1 MPGRREEVLDAAI
14 EVLGTG
20 GLRRLTYQAVDGAAG
35 VPGGTTS
42 NHFRTRDALVDGVV
56 GHLELLDRRDWEGDG
71 GGGSGNGSGGS
82 GGFASALR
90 GPDGTG
96 GPDGLATALAQ
107 LVRHLLGPAR
117 SRTTARYAL
126 VLEGVSRPSVREPL
140 TRGRESLTR
149 WGAEWLRA
157 LGSPTPHAHCRTLFD
172 FLDGMM
178 LHQIGMPDDDFD
190 PEPGIRTVLSA
201 LLPGAPGASSTPGTS
216 G

>member
-1 MPGRREEVLDAAI
+1 MSGRREEVLDAAV

-42 NHFRTRDALVDGVV
+42 NHFRTRDALLDGVV
-56 GHLELLDRRDWEGDG
+56 AHLELLDRRDWEGQD
-71 GGGSGNGSGGS
+71 GNGTGDNIGG

-90 GPDGTG
+90 APDGTG
-96 GPDGLATALAQ
+96 GTDAVDGQDAMATALAQ
-107 LVRHLLGPAR
+107 LVRHLLGPGRA
-117 SRTTARYAL
+117 RTTARYAL
-126 VLEGVSRPSVREPL
+126 VLEGVARPSVREPL

-149 WGAEWLRA
+149 WGAEWLRT
-157 LGSPTPHAHCRTLFD
+157 LGSPAPHAHCRTLFD

-201 LLPGAPGASSTPGTS
+201 LLPGTPD
-216 G
+216 